1 MAKRRRRRNPTA
13 VVDDTLA
20 PTIERANHEP
30 VERLN
35 AQIADHQ
42 GYIARPYRVVGVLHT
57 MERRGSIT
65 PTMRLAGEQFRDTFR
80 LAQLDPLQA
89 SDYARPMVSGKR
101 VDEPPSTKA
110 EKARVKTWRAIV
122 AVGGLTSP
130 GGSCVWHVLGW
141 EQSIKEWAAQ
151 QALGGRALNPH
162 LASGVL
168 VTCLGVLEWHY
179 GLRGP
184 KYPLDNVHF
193 SRSNE
198 VCCEK
203 RH

>member
-1 MAKRRRRRNPTA
+1 MAKRKRKEKPA
-13 VVDDTLA
+13 VVDDALA
-20 PTIERANHEP
+20 PTLERANHEP
-30 VERLN
+30 VERLD
-35 AQIADHQ
+35 AQIADHH
-42 GYIARPYRVVGVLHT
+42 GGIARPYRIVDVLMA

-65 PTMRLAGEQFRDTFR
+65 PTMRLAGVQFRDTFR
-80 LAQLDPLQA
+80 AAQIDPLQA

-101 VDEPPSTKA
+101 FDESPSAKA
-110 EKARVKTWRAIV
+110 EKAREKTWRAII

-141 EQSIKEWAAQ
+141 EQSLKDWATQ

-179 GLRGP
+179 GLRCQ
-184 KYPLDNVHF
+184 KFPLDNVHF
-193 SRSNE
+193 GRANE